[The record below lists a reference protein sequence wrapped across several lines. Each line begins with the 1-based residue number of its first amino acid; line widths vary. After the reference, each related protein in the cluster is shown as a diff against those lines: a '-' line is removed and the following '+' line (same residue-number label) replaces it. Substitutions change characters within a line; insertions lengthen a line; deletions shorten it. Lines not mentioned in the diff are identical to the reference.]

1 MRMTTTLAII
11 SGLAFCL
18 AAAAGDRQ
26 REHIGP
32 PAGSDAAKLPFSNGV
47 RVGDTLYVAGHL
59 GLDPKTQMPP
69 ADVEAEAR
77 LVLDGVKATVE
88 AAGFTMDDLVSVT
101 VFCPDLTQYDAF
113 NRVYVTYF
121 SGKFPARA
129 FIGSGPLIRGA
140 RFEVLGTAVR
150 TPAPAADRAAAH

>member
-1 MRMTTTLAII
+1 MRTTILTII
-11 SGLAFCL
+11 AGLAFGVT
-18 AAAAGDRQ
+18 ATAGDGQ
-26 REHIGP
+26 REYISAATGT
-32 PAGSDAAKLPFSNGV
+32 DAATLPFSAGV

-59 GLDPKTQMPP
+59 GLEARTQMPP

-101 VFCPDLTQYDAF
+101 VFCPDLTQYNAF
-113 NRVYVTYF
+113 NRVYITYF
-121 SGKFPARA
+121 NGKFPARA

-150 TPAPAADRAAAH
+150 TRAPAADPAAAH

>member
-1 MRMTTTLAII
+1 MRTTLLTII
-11 SGLAFCL
+11 AGLAFCVT
-18 AAAAGDRQ
+18 AAAGDGQ
-26 REHIGP
+26 REYISAATGT
-32 PAGSDAAKLPFSNGV
+32 DAAKLPFSNGV
-47 RVGDTLYVAGHL
+47 RAGNTLYVAGHL

-77 LVLDGVKATVE
+77 LVLDGIKATVE

-101 VFCPDLTQYDAF
+101 VFCPDLAQYDAF
-113 NRVYVTYF
+113 NRVYVSYF
-121 SGKFPARA
+121 KGRFPARA

-150 TPAPAADRAAAH
+150 TPAPAADRAAAR